1 MPKIGLEIVVIL
13 LLIIAN
19 GIFSMTEIA
28 IVSARKARLKKQ
40 AEEGNKGAQVAL
52 RLAGNSTQLISTV
65 QVGITLIGIFTGA
78 FGGATLAEP
87 LSKLLVSFPRLAPY
101 SYGIS
106 LAIVVGLITYLS
118 LIIGELVPKKL
129 ALNSPEAIAARL
141 ARPMQFFAKLV
152 NPFVQVL
159 VISTNFVLK
168 LLRVKPSEE
177 PEVTEEEVRI
187 LIRQG
192 AESGTFLKQEED
204 LVEQVFRLGDLR
216 ANALMVPRTQVEWLD
231 LEDSLEYNLS
241 IVNQSTHSRFPVA
254 RGSLDDLVG
263 FVYTRD
269 LCSCVLRKGEINL
282 EDLARP
288 PLLIPKSMKV
298 FKVLELFQQKGLHEA
313 IVIDEYGGVFGLLT
327 LHDILE
333 ELVGEMPLFYEQEEP
348 EVVVREDGSYLL
360 DGMLAIDE
368 FKDIFS
374 ISELPAEG
382 EDEYLTLGGFVMSY
396 LGYIPSVGEVFEWNK
411 LRLEIV
417 DMDGA
422 RVDKVLVSRI
432 S

>member
-1 MPKIGLEIVVIL
+1 
-13 LLIIAN
+13 
-19 GIFSMTEIA
+19 
-28 IVSARKARLKKQ
+28 
-40 AEEGNKGAQVAL
+40 
-52 RLAGNSTQLISTV
+52 
-65 QVGITLIGIFTGA
+65 
-78 FGGATLAEP
+78 
-87 LSKLLVSFPRLAPY
+87 
-101 SYGIS
+101 
-106 LAIVVGLITYLS
+106 
-118 LIIGELVPKKL
+118 
-129 ALNSPEAIAARL
+129 
-141 ARPMQFFAKLV
+141 
-152 NPFVQVL
+152 
-159 VISTNFVLK
+159 
-168 LLRVKPSEE
+168 
-177 PEVTEEEVRI
+177 
-187 LIRQG
+187 
-192 AESGTFLKQEED
+192 
-204 LVEQVFRLGDLR
+204 
-216 ANALMVPRTQVEWLD
+216 
-231 LEDSLEYNLS
+231 
-241 IVNQSTHSRFPVA
+241 
-254 RGSLDDLVG
+254 
-263 FVYTRD
+263 
-269 LCSCVLRKGEINL
+269 VLRKGEINL